1 MQTTAE
7 LKIMLSRR
15 MHTRSQGCCARAA
28 VPRYWVDSVS
38 HRSCNCSYT
47 HNRYF
52 VSEIGVLLE
61 ERREKNG
68 SCAAPN
74 ACVLTWVMSIGCVC
88 TLYAGNGCPCHFPLR
103 LHTAA
108 APCAVAVAHTSRYS
122 MVEIAAFP
130 RFLGLGRQK
139 SRSSPLSAPILDE
152 KLMNGGEKRR
162 Y

>member
-1 MQTTAE
+1 MQPCPDIGLTLFRTGVA
-7 LKIMLSRR
+7 IAVT
-15 MHTRSQGCCARAA
+15 HTIDIFCLGDWGP
-28 VPRYWVDSVS
+28 V
-38 HRSCNCSYT
+38 
-47 HNRYF
+47 
-52 VSEIGVLLE
+52 GK
-61 ERREKNG
+61 EKNG

-108 APCAVAVAHTSRYS
+108 APCAVAVAHTNRYS
-122 MVEIAAFP
+122 MAEIAAFP